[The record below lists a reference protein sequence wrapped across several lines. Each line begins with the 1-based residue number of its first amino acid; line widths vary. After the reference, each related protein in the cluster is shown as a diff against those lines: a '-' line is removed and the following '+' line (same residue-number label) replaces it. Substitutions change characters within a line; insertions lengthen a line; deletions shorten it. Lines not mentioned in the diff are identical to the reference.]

1 MSLLNEASFLV
12 TPNGYKE
19 DKLYAAIPTN
29 GNGDMT
35 FTRTG
40 TATRVN
46 AAGLVELVPYNLLL
60 RSQEFKNDIFVEGR
74 SEVDSNT
81 ATAPDGTLTADT
93 WRGDATS
100 GIHSLAQ
107 TVSATSGVAYT
118 QSVFAKKGTNNFLQ
132 IVGATTIYAG
142 TSWVNF
148 DLEDGAVGEKGAS
161 ATATIT
167 DFGNGWYRCTMT
179 ATATAT
185 ASGNGFSL
193 RLITSADSERAETNS
208 LATSVYLWGA
218 QVVEG
223 SSALTYQKTVDG
235 EDIPRIDYTGG
246 GCPSILLEPERTNY
260 ARYSQQFDV
269 SETWA
274 QLNSPT
280 ITPNTHTA
288 PDGTLTAYTFT
299 AGAASAQI
307 QQVFATGT
315 SGVSYTGSVYIKRL
329 FGSGNVRIRVSENT
343 NTTIAVTSDWT
354 RVSFTATSTTSN
366 QIRIG
371 FNISTIGDSVAIWGA
386 QLEEGAYPTSYIPTT
401 IGTSTRIAD
410 AVSKTGI
417 SDLINSEEGVF
428 FIEFK
433 TLSETGTFRQFNL
446 SKDSGNRIYIT
457 KRGDNGNLEFR
468 MANPSGNLNFSFVE
482 NTTNDFVKV
491 AFRYGLND
499 FAVFIDGVN
508 KNVTSTGN
516 VFASGTLNTLQF
528 DSPLSQPFFGKVKQ
542 LALFPTPLSNDQCIA
557 LTTL

>member
-93 WRGDATS
+93 WRGDGIS

>member
-35 FTRTG
+35 VTRTG

-93 WRGDATS
+93 WRGDGIS

-446 SKDSGNRIYIT
+446 SKDSGNRIYIS
-457 KRGDNGNLEFR
+457 KRGDNGKVEFR

-499 FAVFIDGVN
+499 FAVFINGVN

>member
-93 WRGDATS
+93 WRGDGIS

-260 ARYSQQFDV
+260 AKYSQQFDV
-269 SETWA
+269 SETWT

-288 PDGTLTAYTFT
+288 PDGTFTACTFT

-307 QQVFATGT
+307 QQLYTTGT

-329 FGSGNVRIRVSENT
+329 FGSGNVRIRVSEND
-343 NTTIAVTSDWT
+343 NITITVTSDWT

-401 IGTSTRIAD
+401 TGTSTRIAD

-417 SDLINSEEGVF
+417 SDLIGQTEGTVFMDINWEEKSGVYFINSISNGSTSDEIYMSFGNSLNNSIRFSITSGGV
-428 FIEFK
+428 
-433 TLSETGTFRQFNL
+433 SSV
-446 SKDSGNRIYIT
+446 SKNSNELTSGRYKIAFAYANNDATAYI
-457 KRGDNGNLEFR
+457 NGAPVFTD
-468 MANPSGNLNFSFVE
+468 SFVS
-482 NTTNDFVKV
+482 VP
-491 AFRYGLND
+491 
-499 FAVFIDGVN
+499 
-508 KNVTSTGN
+508 STDQMKFLRANNSLGY
-516 VFASGTLNTLQF
+516 SGTINAC
-528 DSPLSQPFFGKVKQ
+528 
-542 LALFPTPLSNDQCIA
+542 ALWKTRLKNEELES
-557 LTTL
+557 LTTI

>member
-93 WRGDATS
+93 WRGDGIS

-446 SKDSGNRIYIT
+446 SKDSGNRIYIS
-457 KRGDNGNLEFR
+457 KRGDNGKVEFR

-499 FAVFIDGVN
+499 FAVFINGVN

>member
-40 TATRVN
+40 TATRIN

-93 WRGDATS
+93 WRGDGIS

-446 SKDSGNRIYIT
+446 SKDSGNRIYIS
-457 KRGDNGNLEFR
+457 KRGDNGKVEFR

-499 FAVFIDGVN
+499 FAVFINGVN